1 MDTTTTPNTN
11 LTVQDLVGLKSCIEV
26 ACSRGAYRAEEMKS
40 VGEVFDRISAFL
52 KAIEEQAQQVQD
64 GTQTEAT
71 TEPQPA
77 DQGE

>member
-26 ACSRGAYRAEEMKS
+26 ACSRGAYRAEEMRS

-64 GTQTEAT
+64 DPQTEAP

>member
-26 ACSRGAYRAEEMKS
+26 ACSRGAYRAEEMRS

-64 GTQTEAT
+64 DPQTEAPT
-71 TEPQPA
+71 KPQPA

>member
-26 ACSRGAYRAEEMKS
+26 ACSRGAYRAEEMRS
-40 VGEVFDRISAFL
+40 VGEVFDRISVFL

-64 GTQTEAT
+64 GTQTEAP

>member
-26 ACSRGAYRAEEMKS
+26 ACSRGAYRAEEMRS
-40 VGEVFDRISAFL
+40 VGEVFDRISVFL

-64 GTQTEAT
+64 GTQTEAL